1 MCTRY
6 REAYDDKTKRLE
18 ADAQCVASL
27 VAASHVHMLPLCSGL
42 TPLCSGLTAVTLWP
56 PVESEHHVWPVL
68 TVCIC
73 RLVFARAQVS
83 VNGRRLKEGPYTTL
97 MRPARLD
104 PAKSVLLGQ
113 GVRGASPGEEE
124 VLLLQLVNELSEN
137 MTTCSTSGEQVV
149 GTTVEIACSG
159 LRADACQT
167 RSDCEWLPV
176 DAAVGAGVCNTVR
189 QRELVEIFLEPIVS
203 VEEDSGVM
211 SEDSG
216 VMSASEPSLE
226 ALPQLE
232 PAASGAGVSGS
243 VPESAE
249 VTSGEQEKRAGT
261 VKSCDH
267 GTYTLSYTMADA
279 GRYRLFVKVAGQN
292 SGVSSASSSSP
303 CWLRMLLSDL
313 CWLKL

>member
-1 MCTRY
+1 
-6 REAYDDKTKRLE
+6 
-18 ADAQCVASL
+18 
-27 VAASHVHMLPLCSGL
+27 
-42 TPLCSGLTAVTLWP
+42 
-56 PVESEHHVWPVL
+56 
-68 TVCIC
+68 
-73 RLVFARAQVS
+73 
-83 VNGRRLKEGPYTTL
+83 
-97 MRPARLD
+97 
-104 PAKSVLLGQ
+104 
-113 GVRGASPGEEE
+113 
-124 VLLLQLVNELSEN
+124 
-137 MTTCSTSGEQVV
+137 
-149 GTTVEIACSG
+149 

-203 VEEDSGVM
+203 VE
-211 SEDSG
+211 EDSG